1 MILPAHSYRKG
12 KGPDNGLSQ
21 TYHMTAPG
29 GVATATTPR
38 PKTDRRNQPC
48 SVLFASTFWLRG
60 VWHSAVARASPGLI
74 LCARLIFG
82 SGAFRT
88 FFCSSIVSTNLQ
100 PPCGPTTEVT
110 NYLPGQ
116 RPETRT
122 ALYDIKLDTFSKT
135 ICINFGSVSWTVYCN
150 WCLVL
155 FFVPFPVLISEACSV
170 LL

>member
-100 PPCGPTTEVT
+100 PPPVAQLRRLPTTCQARD
-110 NYLPGQ
+110 Q
-116 RPETRT
+116 RPVRHYTISNWTRSVKRF
-122 ALYDIKLDTFSKT
+122 ALI
-135 ICINFGSVSWTVYCN
+135 SVLCRGRFIAIG
-150 WCLVL
+150 VL
-155 FFVPFPVLISEACSV
+155 FSSSFLFPC
-170 LL
+170 

>member
-122 ALYDIKLDTFSKT
+122 AYT
-135 ICINFGSVSWTVYCN
+135 ISNWTRSVKRFAIISVLCRGRFIAIG
-150 WCLVL
+150 VL
-155 FFVPFPVLISEACSV
+155 FSSSFLFPC
-170 LL
+170 